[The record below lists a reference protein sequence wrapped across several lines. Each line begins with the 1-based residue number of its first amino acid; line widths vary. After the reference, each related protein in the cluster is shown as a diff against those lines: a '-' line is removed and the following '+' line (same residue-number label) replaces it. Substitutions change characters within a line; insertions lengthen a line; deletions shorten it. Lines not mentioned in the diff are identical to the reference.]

1 MAMDMALEYLR
12 GGYVVLE
19 IDSDAQAEIA
29 GFEG

>member
-1 MAMDMALEYLR
+1 MALEYLR